1 MEPHKIERIVVGL
14 DGSEH
19 SAAALDWAIAMARG
33 MQAEV
38 IAVYAIDIVIYLPA
52 PYGVLPQY
60 DPEWRQAM
68 TGEFEKWCAPLRE
81 SGVKFRTL
89 ITDGRP
95 ATVLAQTAE
104 GEGAQVIIV
113 ARRGRGGVAELVLG
127 SVSHELM
134 LHSRT
139 PVLLI
144 PPGPTR

>member
-1 MEPHKIERIVVGL
+1 M
-14 DGSEH
+14 
-19 SAAALDWAIAMARG
+19 
-33 MQAEV
+33 
-38 IAVYAIDIVIYLPA
+38 
-52 PYGVLPQY
+52 
-60 DPEWRQAM
+60 
-68 TGEFEKWCAPLRE
+68 
-81 SGVKFRTL
+81 KFRTL